1 MIALLLL
8 VALGGPPARVSP
20 AAPTVGDPIAIRF
33 PEERAKITLEES
45 DAYEIVKSGASPAV
59 IRAFRPGPIAVRGR
73 LESANG
79 SFRFRDLRIEV
90 RSVLAEDDSLE
101 PAPFRPPREIP
112 PNRIAWWAIG
122 LAALAA
128 VALWTAVWRMRD
140 AAAPVAAS
148 AAGSSLPA
156 RTEYLA
162 ELRRARSLELHPSL
176 VLIGGAMRRFLSRVH
191 PSWSLDLTS
200 RELRRELRRHRVRE
214 ELVSTVDRVLVE
226 ADLEKFSP
234 WGAPE
239 VDRDALIESAGK
251 LVELDHRGTS

>member
-112 PNRIAWWAIG
+112 PNRVAWWAIG
-122 LAALAA
+122 FAALAA

-140 AAAPVAAS
+140 AVAPLAAS
-148 AAGSSLPA
+148 AAASFAAGSDRVSGRAPTRPLARAPSL
-156 RTEYLA
+156 
-162 ELRRARSLELHPSL
+162 ARSDRRRDAAIPLSRPSL
-176 VLIGGAMRRFLSRVH
+176 
-191 PSWSLDLTS
+191 
-200 RELRRELRRHRVRE
+200 
-214 ELVSTVDRVLVE
+214 
-226 ADLEKFSP
+226 LEP
-234 WGAPE
+234 RPHEPRAPE
-239 VDRDALIESAGK
+239 RAEAAP
-251 LVELDHRGTS
+251 RP